1 MGILLNNTNAA
12 LPEVKKAYATALY
25 FDPYNTAAM
34 MNLIG
39 PLVLEKEYLETAVFT
54 AKALK
59 LRPEKPLVLAKAKEL
74 LKEFMD
80 IRDIKAAKI
89 LLRGWTE
96 GRPNDTD
103 AWHNLGLMHL
113 DHGELD
119 EAIRCFV
126 QVSQITPEDNFAIA
140 QLAKLYYQ
148 KKKAKECIECCNKL
162 LQRGHD
168 VLLAVSL
175 KARVLNLIGGYEQAL
190 EFIQPYIEH
199 SPNNDALWVVLAEIH
214 EYRDNYK
221 SAIEALQNAR
231 GLLEINNAQNNS
243 ENLQFITAK
252 LKQLLQN

>member
-39 PLVLEKEYLETAVFT
+39 PLVLEKEYFEAAVFT

-59 LRPEKPLVLAKAKEL
+59 LRPEKPLVLAKAQSL

-80 IRDIKAAKI
+80 SRDIEAAKT
-89 LLRGWTE
+89 LLIGWTE
-96 GRPNDTD
+96 ARVRDSD

-113 DHGELD
+113 EHGELD
-119 EAIRCFV
+119 EAIKCFV
-126 QVSQITPEDNFAIA
+126 KVSQITPEDNFAIA
-140 QLAKLYYQ
+140 QLAKLYFQ
-148 KKKAKECIECCNKL
+148 KKKTKECIECCNKL
-162 LQRGHD
+162 LQQGHD

-175 KARVLNLIGGYEQAL
+175 KARVLNLIDGYEQAL

-199 SPNNDALWVVLAEIH
+199 SRNNDALWVVLAEIH